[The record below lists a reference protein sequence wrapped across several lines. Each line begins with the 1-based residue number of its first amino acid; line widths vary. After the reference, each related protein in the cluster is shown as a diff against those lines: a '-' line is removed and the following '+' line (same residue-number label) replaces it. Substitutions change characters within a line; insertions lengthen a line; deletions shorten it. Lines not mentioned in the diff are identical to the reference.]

1 MSIVQYPLLIWEPKE
16 PAEYL
21 ESLSPQLQV
30 FHSKLMV
37 LWNEVESDG
46 KTLYKFNSSAQKYTK
61 MMFEKKIRS
70 LSLQLG
76 IHQEVGYI

>member
-1 MSIVQYPLLIWEPKE
+1 
-16 PAEYL
+16 
-21 ESLSPQLQV
+21 
-30 FHSKLMV
+30 MV